1 MMSLTIM
8 ICMFSMSSSG
18 EAWGGPANTTHSW
31 GLLLRLEMQEEEERR
46 EVGEM
51 TVAVQE
57 TFSFTWNMRAR
68 EGQGSE
74 SAGQSPQPEEVRQR
88 SAGTLDYFRYS
99 PKL

>member
-1 MMSLTIM
+1 
-8 ICMFSMSSSG
+8 
-18 EAWGGPANTTHSW
+18 
-31 GLLLRLEMQEEEERR
+31 MQEEEERR

-88 SAGTLDYFRYS
+88 SDRAQLEHWIISVTHRSSDT
-99 PKL
+99 